1 MDQHMVVG
9 ILQVGIVGTAGIVD
23 TAGIQVGQTDSTAVA
38 ETAEDILE
46 VVDSLGSVDQ

>member
-1 MDQHMVVG
+1 MDQHMVVD
-9 ILQVGIVGTAGIVD
+9 IPQVDIAGTAGIVD